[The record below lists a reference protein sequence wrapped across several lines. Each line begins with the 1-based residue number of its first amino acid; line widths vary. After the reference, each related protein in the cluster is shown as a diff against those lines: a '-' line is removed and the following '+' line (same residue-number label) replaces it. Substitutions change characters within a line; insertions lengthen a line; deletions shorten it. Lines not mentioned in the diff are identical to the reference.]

1 MSKPNERII
10 LDTTR
15 ESSKPRAPS
24 PGPQMVTGL
33 FRDHANA
40 EQAYTAV
47 TQRGYDRSDVNL
59 VMSDATRKK
68 HFASGVLHPAFSSK
82 ALEGASIG
90 TALGG
95 TVGAISAAVAA
106 VGMSI
111 VFPGLGLVIAGP
123 VAAALLGAGAG
134 GLTGG
139 LMGALIGWGIPHE
152 KVKDYESGI
161 KKGGIAL
168 GVNPRSDEDA
178 AYFEKEWKN
187 NRGQHVYR

>member
-1 MSKPNERII
+1 MSKPNERR
-10 LDTTR
+10 LDRAREPSKTR
-15 ESSKPRAPS
+15 QTPS
-24 PGPQMVTGL
+24 PGPKMVTGL
-33 FRDHANA
+33 FRDHTHA
-40 EQAYTAV
+40 EQAYSAV

-90 TALGG
+90 SALGG

-152 KVKDYESGI
+152 KVKHYETGI

-178 AYFEKEWKN
+178 AYFEQEWKN
-187 NRGQHVYR
+187 HRGEHVYR